1 MSDEAKFDL
10 PDIMAIMRTATLV
23 KSKIISAE
31 DLIIS
36 TSTTAAINQLAKEEK
51 IDKEKIM
58 AIADLINN
66 LLCEDGE
73 IKDLENSFAAV
84 YSVALAML
92 PIVTHKHAEIEKL
105 NRQENK
111 N

>member
-1 MSDEAKFDL
+1 MYLPAQGAK
-10 PDIMAIMRTATLV
+10 
-23 KSKIISAE
+23 
-31 DLIIS
+31 
-36 TSTTAAINQLAKEEK
+36 
-51 IDKEKIM
+51 
-58 AIADLINN
+58 
-66 LLCEDGE
+66 DGE

-111 N
+111 NWWNARFAVLLIQARQPKSM